1 MVKLGVI
8 VHDAAL
14 KLRIAHAIAAF
25 KDLRPEMKKIG
36 EWLLDDAGK
45 RLEARD
51 TEYRQY
57 ATGRLNKSLRSHPF
71 MRAVTITSVQ
81 PYARTQQLGGIVQST
96 RPNGYL
102 AIPMRP
108 YDRKNHVW
116 PRHWSTRLLCIR
128 REDGKL
134 YLFSEK
140 FREFVYRLVKSVKI
154 PARPYLVES
163 PDLIAFMRKLFLA
176 KLNRL

>member
-1 MVKLGVI
+1 MVKLGVTI
-8 VHDAAL
+8 RDTLFKA
-14 KLRIAHAIAAF
+14 RIAKAISAF
-25 KDLRPEMKKIG
+25 KDLRPEMKRIG
-36 EWLLDDAGK
+36 EWLIDDADK

-71 MRAVTITSVQ
+71 LQAVTITSVQ

-108 YDRKNHVW
+108 TEKRLHIW
-116 PRHWSTRLLCIR
+116 PRHWKSVLLCIR
-128 REDGKL
+128 REDGRL
-134 YLFSEK
+134 YLYSVK
-140 FREFVYRLVKSVKI
+140 LKEFVYRLVKSVKI
-154 PARPYLVES
+154 PGRPYLVKS
-163 PDLIAFMRKLFLA
+163 PELIAFMRKLFLA

>member
-25 KDLRPEMKKIG
+25 KDLRPEMKKVG
-36 EWLLDDAGK
+36 DWLIDDADK

-57 ATGRLNKSLRSHPF
+57 ATRRLKKSLRAHPF
-71 MRAVTITSVQ
+71 MRAVTISSVQ
-81 PYARTQQLGGIVQST
+81 PYARVQQEGGTIRSK

-108 YDRKNHVW
+108 TEKRLHIW
-116 PRHWSTRLLCIR
+116 PRHWKSVLLCIR

-134 YLFSEK
+134 YLFSVK
-140 FREFVYRLVKSVKI
+140 VKEFVYRLVKSVKI
-154 PARPYLVES
+154 PGRPYLVKS
-163 PDLIAFMRKLFLA
+163 PELIAFMRKLFIA
-176 KLNRL
+176 KLSKL